1 MSDATLKHIMER
13 IEFATKESPI
23 AVFTSEFR
31 GKLDAVF
38 GATIHTKQL
47 IASGDK
53 TYIGTFDKFSDTD
66 AVVKKLSGM
75 IIK

>member
-1 MSDATLKHIMER
+1 MSHATLKHIMER
-13 IEFATKESPI
+13 IEFATNESPI
-23 AVFTSEFR
+23 AVFTSEFK

-38 GATIHTKQL
+38 GATIYTKQL

-75 IIK
+75 INK

>member
-1 MSDATLKHIMER
+1 MSDATLRHIMAR

-23 AVFTSEFR
+23 AVFTSEFK
-31 GKLDAVF
+31 GNLNAVF

-53 TYIGTFDKFSDTD
+53 TYVGSYDKFSDMD
-66 AVVKKLSGM
+66 AVVKKLGGM
-75 IIK
+75 INK

>member
-1 MSDATLKHIMER
+1 MSHATLKHIMAR

-23 AVFTSEFR
+23 SVFASEFK

-38 GATIHTKQL
+38 GSTIHTKQL
-47 IASGDK
+47 ISSGDK

-75 IIK
+75 INK

>member
-1 MSDATLKHIMER
+1 MSHATLKHIMAR

-23 AVFTSEFR
+23 AVFTSEFK
-31 GKLDAVF
+31 GNLNAVF

-53 TYIGTFDKFSDTD
+53 TYIGTFDKFSETD

-75 IIK
+75 INK

>member
-1 MSDATLKHIMER
+1 MSHATLKHIVAR

-23 AVFTSEFR
+23 AVFRSEFR

-53 TYIGTFDKFSDTD
+53 TYIGTFDKFSDMD
-66 AVVKKLSGM
+66 AVKEYLDRFINK
-75 IIK
+75 